1 MANYKKS
8 YARATYDS
16 EGKVLTTIVSIFSTT
31 SGTVIEVTLQGDF
44 MTKGE
49 DEIVHE
55 ALEQFYQDT
64 YPNRAENEK
73 FQKMEKVL
81 KESTEALDTT
91 RKTLAQSVV
100 KEFEYE
106 TNFHDIDSKLE
117 FLAKHFNIEYPD
129 VEDDEP
135 EEPKEDKEEAENK
148 DEKVEGEKEHEQ
160 AHEPEPEKETTQPE
174 STQPAATPPFV

>member
-16 EGKVLTTIVSIFSTT
+16 DGRVLTTVVSIFSTT
-31 SGTVIEVTLQGDF
+31 SGTILEVTLQGDF
-44 MTKGE
+44 TNKAE

-81 KESTEALDTT
+81 KESNEALDTT

-100 KEFEYE
+100 KEFEYD
-106 TNFHDIDSKLE
+106 TNFKDIDSKLE
-117 FLAKHFNIEYPD
+117 FLAKHFSLAYPE
-129 VEDDEP
+129 VED
-135 EEPKEDKEEAENK
+135 EEED
-148 DEKVEGEKEHEQ
+148 DH
-160 AHEPEPEKETTQPE
+160 EKETTKPENPQPVP
-174 STQPAATPPFV
+174 TAPLV

>member
-1 MANYKKS
+1 MANYKKNF
-8 YARATYDS
+8 ARATYDT
-16 EGKVLTTIVSIFSTT
+16 EGRVLTTIVSIFSTT
-31 SGTVIEVTLQGDF
+31 SGTIIEVTLQGDF
-44 MTKGE
+44 LTKNE

-106 TNFHDIDSKLE
+106 TNFHDIDSKLA
-117 FLAKHFNIEYPD
+117 FLAKHLNVAYPEIE
-129 VEDDEP
+129 EDDE
-135 EEPKEDKEEAENK
+135 EDNKGKEEKAHET
-148 DEKVEGEKEHEQ
+148 EKEP
-160 AHEPEPEKETTQPE
+160 AQPE
-174 STQPAATPPFV
+174 NSQPVATTPLV

>member
-16 EGKVLTTIVSIFSTT
+16 EGRVLTTVVSIFSTT
-31 SGTVIEVTLQGDF
+31 SGTIIEVTLQGDF
-44 MTKGE
+44 TTKGE

-135 EEPKEDKEEAENK
+135 AEEKEEAENK

>member
-1 MANYKKS
+1 MANYKKNF
-8 YARATYDS
+8 ARATYDT
-16 EGKVLTTIVSIFSTT
+16 EGRVLTTVVSIFSTT
-31 SGTVIEVTLQGDF
+31 SGTIIEVTLQGDF
-44 MTKGE
+44 LTKNE

-117 FLAKHFNIEYPD
+117 FLAKHLNVAYPEVD
-129 VEDDEP
+129 EEDEDDKVDS
-135 EEPKEDKEEAENK
+135 KE
-148 DEKVEGEKEHEQ
+148 EKEHE
-160 AHEPEPEKETTQPE
+160 KETTTQPE
-174 STQPAATPPFV
+174 STQSVGTTPLV

>member
-1 MANYKKS
+1 
-8 YARATYDS
+8 
-16 EGKVLTTIVSIFSTT
+16 
-31 SGTVIEVTLQGDF
+31 
-44 MTKGE
+44 
-49 DEIVHE
+49 
-55 ALEQFYQDT
+55 
-64 YPNRAENEK
+64 
-73 FQKMEKVL
+73 MEKVL

-135 EEPKEDKEEAENK
+135 AEEKEEKENKEDKVEE
-148 DEKVEGEKEHEQ
+148 EKEHEQ
-160 AHEPEPEKETTQPE
+160 AHEPEKETTQPE

>member
-1 MANYKKS
+1 MANYKKNF
-8 YARATYDS
+8 ARATYDT
-16 EGKVLTTIVSIFSTT
+16 EGRVLTTIVSIFSTT
-31 SGTVIEVTLQGDF
+31 SGTIIEVTLQGDF
-44 MTKGE
+44 LTKNE

-106 TNFHDIDSKLE
+106 TNFHDIDAKLA
-117 FLAKHFNIEYPD
+117 FLAKHLNVAYPEI
-129 VEDDEP
+129 EDDE
-135 EEPKEDKEEAENK
+135 E
-148 DEKVEGEKEHEQ
+148 DEKGKEEKEHE
-160 AHEPEPEKETTQPE
+160 KETTTQPE
-174 STQPAATPPFV
+174 SSQPVPTAPLV

>member
-1 MANYKKS
+1 MANYKKN
-8 YARATYDS
+8 YARATYDT
-16 EGKVLTTIVSIFSTT
+16 EGRVLTTIVSIFSTT
-31 SGTVIEVTLQGDF
+31 SGTIIEVTLKGDF
-44 MTKGE
+44 LTKNE

-91 RKTLAQSVV
+91 RKTLAKSIV

-117 FLAKHFNIEYPD
+117 FLAKHLNVAYPEI
-129 VEDDEP
+129 EDDD
-135 EEPKEDKEEAENK
+135 EEDDKGKEEKAHET
-148 DEKVEGEKEHEQ
+148 EKE
-160 AHEPEPEKETTQPE
+160 PTQPE
-174 STQPAATPPFV
+174 NSQPVPTAPLV

>member
-1 MANYKKS
+1 MANYKKN

-16 EGKVLTTIVSIFSTT
+16 EGRVLTTVVSIFSTT
-31 SGTVIEVTLQGDF
+31 SGTILEVTLQGDF
-44 MTKGE
+44 TSKAE

-81 KESTEALDTT
+81 KESNEALDTT

-100 KEFEYE
+100 KEFEYD
-106 TNFHDIDSKLE
+106 TNFKDIDAKLE
-117 FLAKHFNIEYPD
+117 FLAKHFSLAYPE
-129 VEDDEP
+129 VED
-135 EEPKEDKEEAENK
+135 EEED
-148 DEKVEGEKEHEQ
+148 DDH
-160 AHEPEPEKETTQPE
+160 EKETTKPENSQPFP
-174 STQPAATPPFV
+174 TAPLV

>member
-1 MANYKKS
+1 MAHYKKNF
-8 YARATYDS
+8 ARATYDT
-16 EGKVLTTIVSIFSTT
+16 EGRVLTTIVSIFSTT
-31 SGTVIEVTLQGDF
+31 SGTIIEVTLQGDF
-44 MTKGE
+44 LTKNE

-117 FLAKHFNIEYPD
+117 FLAKHLNVAYPEIE
-129 VEDDEP
+129 DE
-135 EEPKEDKEEAENK
+135 EEEKEDKVKE
-148 DEKVEGEKEHEQ
+148 EKEHEQ
-160 AHEPEPEKETTQPE
+160 EHEKETTTQPE
-174 STQPAATPPFV
+174 SSQPVPTAPLV

>member
-1 MANYKKS
+1 MANYKKNF
-8 YARATYDS
+8 ARATYDT
-16 EGKVLTTIVSIFSTT
+16 EGRVLTTIVSIFSTT
-31 SGTVIEVTLQGDF
+31 SGTIIEVTLQGDF
-44 MTKGE
+44 LTKNE

-106 TNFHDIDSKLE
+106 TNFHDIDSKLA
-117 FLAKHFNIEYPD
+117 FLAKHLNVAYPEIE
-129 VEDDEP
+129 EDDE
-135 EEPKEDKEEAENK
+135 EDDKGKEEKAHET
-148 DEKVEGEKEHEQ
+148 EKEP
-160 AHEPEPEKETTQPE
+160 AQPE
-174 STQPAATPPFV
+174 NSQPVATTPLV

>member
-16 EGKVLTTIVSIFSTT
+16 EGRVLTTIVSIFSTT

-129 VEDDEP
+129 VEDEEP
-135 EEPKEDKEEAENK
+135 EEDKADKENK

-160 AHEPEPEKETTQPE
+160 PHEPEKETTQPE
-174 STQPAATPPFV
+174 STQPVATPPFV

>member
-1 MANYKKS
+1 MANYKKN

-16 EGKVLTTIVSIFSTT
+16 DGRVLTTVVSIFSTT
-31 SGTVIEVTLQGDF
+31 SGTIIEVTLQGDF
-44 MTKGE
+44 LTKNE

-81 KESTEALDTT
+81 KESNEALDTT

-100 KEFEYE
+100 KEFEYD
-106 TNFHDIDSKLE
+106 TNFKDIDSKLE
-117 FLAKHFNIEYPD
+117 FLAKHFNIAYPE
-129 VEDDEP
+129 VED
-135 EEPKEDKEEAENK
+135 EEED
-148 DEKVEGEKEHEQ
+148 DHEKEHK
-160 AHEPEPEKETTQPE
+160 AETAE
-174 STQPAATPPFV
+174 STQSVPTTPLV

>member
-1 MANYKKS
+1 MANYKKNF
-8 YARATYDS
+8 ARATYDT
-16 EGKVLTTIVSIFSTT
+16 EGRVLSTIVSIFSTT
-31 SGTVIEVTLQGDF
+31 SGTIIEVTLQGDF
-44 MTKGE
+44 LTKNE

-91 RKTLAQSVV
+91 RKTLAKSVI

-117 FLAKHFNIEYPD
+117 FLAKHLNVAYPEVD
-129 VEDDEP
+129 EEDEDDKVDS
-135 EEPKEDKEEAENK
+135 KE
-148 DEKVEGEKEHEQ
+148 EKEHE
-160 AHEPEPEKETTQPE
+160 KETTPQPE
-174 STQPAATPPFV
+174 STQPVGTTPLV

>member
-1 MANYKKS
+1 MANYKKN

-16 EGKVLTTIVSIFSTT
+16 DGRVLTTVVSIFSTT
-31 SGTVIEVTLQGDF
+31 SGTILEVTLQGDF
-44 MTKGE
+44 TNKAE

-81 KESTEALDTT
+81 KDSTEALDTT

-100 KEFEYE
+100 KEFEYD
-106 TNFHDIDSKLE
+106 TNFKDIDSKLE
-117 FLAKHFNIEYPD
+117 FLAKHFNLAYPE
-129 VEDDEP
+129 VED
-135 EEPKEDKEEAENK
+135 EEED
-148 DEKVEGEKEHEQ
+148 DHEKEHKTENAENPQ
-160 AHEPEPEKETTQPE
+160 SAGTLPL
-174 STQPAATPPFV
+174 V

>member
-1 MANYKKS
+1 MANYKKNF
-8 YARATYDS
+8 ARATYDS
-16 EGKVLTTIVSIFSTT
+16 EGRVLTTIVSIFSTT
-31 SGTVIEVTLQGDF
+31 SGTIIEVTLQGDF
-44 MTKGE
+44 LTKNE

-117 FLAKHFNIEYPD
+117 FLAKHLNVAYPEIE
-129 VEDDEP
+129 DE
-135 EEPKEDKEEAENK
+135 EEEKEDKVKE
-148 DEKVEGEKEHEQ
+148 EKEHEQ
-160 AHEPEPEKETTQPE
+160 EHEKETTTQPE
-174 STQPAATPPFV
+174 SSQPVPTAPLV

>member
-1 MANYKKS
+1 MANYKKN

-16 EGKVLTTIVSIFSTT
+16 EGRVLTTVVSIFSTT
-31 SGTVIEVTLQGDF
+31 SGTILEVTLQGDF
-44 MTKGE
+44 TNKAE

-81 KESTEALDTT
+81 KESNEALDTT

-100 KEFEYE
+100 KEFEYD
-106 TNFHDIDSKLE
+106 TNFKDIDAKLE
-117 FLAKHFNIEYPD
+117 FLAKHFSLAYPE
-129 VEDDEP
+129 VED
-135 EEPKEDKEEAENK
+135 EEED
-148 DEKVEGEKEHEQ
+148 DH
-160 AHEPEPEKETTQPE
+160 EKETTKPENSQPVP
-174 STQPAATPPFV
+174 TAPLV

>member
-1 MANYKKS
+1 MANYKKNF
-8 YARATYDS
+8 ARATYDT
-16 EGKVLTTIVSIFSTT
+16 EGRVLTTIVSIFSTT
-31 SGTVIEVTLQGDF
+31 SGTIIEVTLQGDF
-44 MTKGE
+44 LTKNE

-91 RKTLAQSVV
+91 RKTLAKSIV

-117 FLAKHFNIEYPD
+117 FLAKHLNVAYPEIE
-129 VEDDEP
+129 DE
-135 EEPKEDKEEAENK
+135 EEEKEDKAKEEKAHET
-148 DEKVEGEKEHEQ
+148 EKEP
-160 AHEPEPEKETTQPE
+160 AQPE
-174 STQPAATPPFV
+174 NSQPVATTPLV

>member
-1 MANYKKS
+1 MANYKKN
-8 YARATYDS
+8 YARATYDT
-16 EGKVLTTIVSIFSTT
+16 EGRVLTTIVSIFSTT
-31 SGTVIEVTLQGDF
+31 SGTIIEVTLQGDF
-44 MTKGE
+44 LTKNE

-106 TNFHDIDSKLE
+106 TNFHDIDAKLA
-117 FLAKHFNIEYPD
+117 FLAKHLNVAYPEIE
-129 VEDDEP
+129 DE
-135 EEPKEDKEEAENK
+135 EEEKEDKAKE
-148 DEKVEGEKEHEQ
+148 EKEHEQ
-160 AHEPEPEKETTQPE
+160 EHEKETTTQPE
-174 STQPAATPPFV
+174 SSQPVPTAPLV

>member
-1 MANYKKS
+1 MANYKKNF
-8 YARATYDS
+8 ARATYDT
-16 EGKVLTTIVSIFSTT
+16 EGRVLTTIVSIFSTT
-31 SGTVIEVTLQGDF
+31 SGTIIEVTLQGDF
-44 MTKGE
+44 LTKNE

-117 FLAKHFNIEYPD
+117 FLAKHLNVAYPEIE
-129 VEDDEP
+129 DE
-135 EEPKEDKEEAENK
+135 EEEKEDKVKE
-148 DEKVEGEKEHEQ
+148 EKEHEQ
-160 AHEPEPEKETTQPE
+160 EHEKETTTQPE
-174 STQPAATPPFV
+174 SSQPVPTAPLV

>member
-1 MANYKKS
+1 MANYKKN

-16 EGKVLTTIVSIFSTT
+16 DGRVLTTVVSIFSTT
-31 SGTVIEVTLQGDF
+31 SGTILEVTLQGDF
-44 MTKGE
+44 TNKAE

-81 KESTEALDTT
+81 KESNEALDTT

-100 KEFEYE
+100 KEFEYD
-106 TNFHDIDSKLE
+106 TNFKDIDAKLE
-117 FLAKHFNIEYPD
+117 FLAKHFSLAYPE
-129 VEDDEP
+129 VED
-135 EEPKEDKEEAENK
+135 EEED
-148 DEKVEGEKEHEQ
+148 DH
-160 AHEPEPEKETTQPE
+160 EKETTKPENSQPVP
-174 STQPAATPPFV
+174 TAPLV

>member
-1 MANYKKS
+1 MANYKKN

-16 EGKVLTTIVSIFSTT
+16 DGRVLTTVVSIFSTT
-31 SGTVIEVTLQGDF
+31 SGTILEVTLQGDF
-44 MTKGE
+44 TNKAE

-100 KEFEYE
+100 KEFEYD
-106 TNFHDIDSKLE
+106 TNFKDIDAKLE
-117 FLAKHFNIEYPD
+117 FLAKHFNIAYPE
-129 VEDDEP
+129 VED
-135 EEPKEDKEEAENK
+135 EEED
-148 DEKVEGEKEHEQ
+148 DH
-160 AHEPEPEKETTQPE
+160 EKETTKPENSQPVP
-174 STQPAATPPFV
+174 TAPLV

>member
-1 MANYKKS
+1 MANYKKNF
-8 YARATYDS
+8 ARATYDS
-16 EGKVLTTIVSIFSTT
+16 DGRVLTTVVSIFSTT
-31 SGTVIEVTLQGDF
+31 SGTILEVTLQGDF
-44 MTKGE
+44 TNKAE

-100 KEFEYE
+100 KEFEYD
-106 TNFHDIDSKLE
+106 TNFKDIDSKLE
-117 FLAKHFNIEYPD
+117 FLAKHFNIAYPESED
-129 VEDDEP
+129 EEEDD
-135 EEPKEDKEEAENK
+135 
-148 DEKVEGEKEHEQ
+148 H
-160 AHEPEPEKETTQPE
+160 EKETTKPENSQPVP
-174 STQPAATPPFV
+174 TAPLV

>member
-1 MANYKKS
+1 MANYKKNF
-8 YARATYDS
+8 ARATYDT
-16 EGKVLTTIVSIFSTT
+16 EGRVLTTIVSIFSTT
-31 SGTVIEVTLQGDF
+31 SGTIIEVTLQGDF
-44 MTKGE
+44 LTKNE

-106 TNFHDIDSKLE
+106 TNFHDIDSKLA
-117 FLAKHFNIEYPD
+117 FLAKHLNVAYPEI
-129 VEDDEP
+129 EDDD
-135 EEPKEDKEEAENK
+135 EEDDKGKEEKAHET
-148 DEKVEGEKEHEQ
+148 EKEP
-160 AHEPEPEKETTQPE
+160 AQPE
-174 STQPAATPPFV
+174 NSQPVATTPLV